1 MNAKHPGTDAS
12 FEWLRRAHRS
22 ERSPEALRRR
32 ALELGHGVRK
42 GSARKQPRN
51 RRWLAQGSWLALAA
65 TMAAGVWLAL
75 ARSAPDGAVPGP
87 AAVTPAAEPVRSS
100 EPAAVTPAA
109 EPVPPSEPARPCPMP
124 LPVSLWAPGSVDR
137 GAQLMGLEAQTLA
150 TQTRCGPLSRRYLL
164 RAVPQQHALTP
175 VLIVLHDGGQSPEQG
190 QILTRWW
197 FDDLSQRAP
206 AVLVYANGGPVVGA
220 SPTSG
225 VYDGV
230 WQTDAA
236 AHPAV
241 DDVAYLQALVRDLR
255 EKHGLARGD
264 IYLAGQ
270 GSGAQMALV
279 AALQRGAPYA
289 GVAAFLP
296 SRAPLP
302 GELAA
307 PLAVGSTWSLSSVF
321 VALPR
326 VEGEN
331 PSQLAFEWASAMGAA
346 PGAVHVTREKPGVRR
361 IDTTVGGLPLR
372 IVTLP
377 PGVDPF
383 PGPGGADP
391 LARAA
396 SAKRPSFFDGPGK
409 AWDFFQRAK

>member
-1 MNAKHPGTDAS
+1 MNARDPGTDAS

-22 ERSPEALRRR
+22 ERAPEALRHR
-32 ALELGHGVRK
+32 ALESAHGAAK
-42 GSARKQPRN
+42 GNPRKQRRN
-51 RRWLAQGSWLALAA
+51 RSWLAQGSGLALAT
-65 TMAAGVWLAL
+65 TMVAGSWLAVS
-75 ARSAPDGAVPGP
+75 RSARHGAEPGP
-87 AAVTPAAEPVRSS
+87 AAVTPAAEPVR
-100 EPAAVTPAA
+100 PG
-109 EPVPPSEPARPCPMP
+109 EPARPCPIP
-124 LPVSLWAPGSVDR
+124 LPVSPWDPGSIEE
-137 GAQLMGLEAQTLA
+137 GAQRMGLEAQVLE
-150 TQTRCGPLSRRYLL
+150 TQTPCGGLQRRYLL

-175 VLIVLHDGGQSPEQG
+175 VLIVLHDGGQSPEQA
-190 QILTRWW
+190 QISTRWW

-206 AVLVYANGGPVVGA
+206 AVLVYANGGPIVSAGTNGWVHGGA
-220 SPTSG
+220 
-225 VYDGV
+225 

-241 DDVAYLQALVRDLR
+241 DDVAYLQALVRHLR

-264 IYLAGQ
+264 IYLAGE

-279 AALQRGAPYA
+279 AALRRGAPYA

-296 SRAPLP
+296 ARAPLP
-302 GELAA
+302 AELTA
-307 PLAVGSTWSLSSVF
+307 PPALGSTWSLRSVF

-326 VEGEN
+326 VEDEN

-346 PGAVHVTREKPGVRR
+346 PGAVRVTREKPDVRR

-377 PGVDPF
+377 PRVDPF
-383 PGPGGADP
+383 PSPGGAEP

-396 SAKRPSFFDGPGK
+396 SARLPSFFDGAGA
-409 AWDFFQRAK
+409 AWDFLQKAR

>member
-1 MNAKHPGTDAS
+1 MG
-12 FEWLRRAHRS
+12 
-22 ERSPEALRRR
+22 
-32 ALELGHGVRK
+32 
-42 GSARKQPRN
+42 
-51 RRWLAQGSWLALAA
+51 AQIMGLAA
-65 TMAAGVWLAL
+65 RT
-75 ARSAPDGAVPGP
+75 
-87 AAVTPAAEPVRSS
+87 
-100 EPAAVTPAA
+100 
-109 EPVPPSEPARPCPMP
+109 
-124 LPVSLWAPGSVDR
+124 
-137 GAQLMGLEAQTLA
+137 LE
-150 TQTRCGPLSRRYLL
+150 TQTPCGPLPRRYLL

-175 VLIVLHDGGQSPEQG
+175 VLIVLHDGGQNPEQG
-190 QILTRWW
+190 QVLTRWW
-197 FDDLSQRAP
+197 FDDLAQRAP
-206 AVLVYANGGPVVGA
+206 AVLVYANGGPIVGA
-220 SPTSG
+220 GANDS
-225 VYDGV
+225 VHAGV

-296 SRAPLP
+296 ARAPLA

-307 PLAVGSTWSLSSVF
+307 PPALGSTWSLRSVF

-331 PSQLAFEWASAMGAA
+331 ASQLALDWASAMGAA
-346 PGAVHVTREKPGVRR
+346 PGAVHVTREKPDVRR

-377 PGVDPF
+377 PGIDPF

-391 LARAA
+391 LARKA
-396 SAKRPSFFDGPGK
+396 SAKRPSFFNGAGE
-409 AWDFFQRAK
+409 AWDFFQTVK